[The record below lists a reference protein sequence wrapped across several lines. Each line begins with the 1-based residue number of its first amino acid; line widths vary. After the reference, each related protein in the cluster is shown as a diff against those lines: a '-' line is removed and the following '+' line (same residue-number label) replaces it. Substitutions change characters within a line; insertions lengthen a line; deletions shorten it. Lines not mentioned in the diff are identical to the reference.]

1 MRSNLILG
9 CEMNNKFKALD
20 LVEAIFK
27 NDADKGGEP
36 YIGHL
41 MRVSNR
47 FLNNDD
53 ILSSGFV
60 A

>member
-1 MRSNLILG
+1 MILG